1 MNELKVKFQKQ
12 LGSNNKIEFTNS
24 SYEKWLE
31 TELLQHQKKANS
43 CNREFLKEI
52 VKELHR
58 AEKKHPEYPECDF
71 KKLAILSE
79 EAGEVAKA
87 VLHYHHEN
95 GSLAEIKSELTQ
107 TAAMCMR
114 MYNNMQ

>member
-1 MNELKVKFQKQ
+1 MKELKAKFQKQ
-12 LGSNNKIEFTNS
+12 TGSNIATDFTNS

-31 TELLQHQKKANS
+31 TELIQYQKKENYYK
-43 CNREFLKEI
+43 REFLKE
-52 VKELHR
+52 VANELHS
-58 AEKKHPEYPECDF
+58 AEKKHPKYPKCDF

-87 VLHYHHEN
+87 VLHYHYEN
-95 GSLAEIKSELTQ
+95 GSLEDIKTELTQ

-114 MYNNMQ
+114 MYNSLL